1 MERRCDMRDVRI
13 QPSSWDVDD
22 DVDVEEDIDDD
33 IDADDEEK
41 LSFSY
46 ARV

>member
-1 MERRCDMRDVRI
+1 MERRCDMRDIKI
-13 QPSSWDVDD
+13 QPQSWDVDD
-22 DVDVEEDIDDD
+22 DVVDDD
-33 IDADDEEK
+33 IEDEDDDDDEEK